1 MDAVCVPSKAELLT
15 EFCWSADCV
24 QGRYI
29 RGVKMNLVWIKNP
42 EVMQKLLHLP
52 PSMHKKNYQIFCV
65 CLFLGLKFEIDPA
78 PTAN

>member
-1 MDAVCVPSKAELLT
+1 
-15 EFCWSADCV
+15 
-24 QGRYI
+24 
-29 RGVKMNLVWIKNP
+29 MNLVWMQNP

-52 PSMHKKNYQIFCV
+52 APMHEKNYPIFCV